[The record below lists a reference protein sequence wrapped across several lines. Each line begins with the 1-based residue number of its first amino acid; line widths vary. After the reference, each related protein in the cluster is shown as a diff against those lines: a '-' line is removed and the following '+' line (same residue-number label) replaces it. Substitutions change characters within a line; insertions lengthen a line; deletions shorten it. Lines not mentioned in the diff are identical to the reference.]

1 MDMFGSWILKV
12 LLPGSWHIP
21 RQTHQNGNPIEK
33 ILQLIAFHFWF
44 S

>member
-1 MDMFGSWILKV
+1 LDPEGAAAWFMA
-12 LLPGSWHIP
+12 HIP
-21 RQTHQNGNPIEK
+21 RQTHQNGKPIEK